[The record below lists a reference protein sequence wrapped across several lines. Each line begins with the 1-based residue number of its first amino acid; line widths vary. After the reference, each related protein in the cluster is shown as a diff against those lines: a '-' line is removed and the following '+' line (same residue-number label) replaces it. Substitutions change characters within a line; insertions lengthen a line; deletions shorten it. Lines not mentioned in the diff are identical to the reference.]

1 MTAGSVT
8 VNKDFKVKHGLSVA
22 EGGTFGST
30 VTVGTP
36 TQNGHATTKL
46 YVDTLAASSTMTVG
60 ETAPATPSNGQLWFD
75 TVTQRIQVYYG
86 GTWAPMATLEDAEVL
101 QEHIHD
107 TSIDGTGL
115 IASTFRDGGYYTGL
129 GDTVSAGL
137 YNTSSWD
144 ETWDGGLST
153 NAYS

>member
-1 MTAGSVT
+1 
-8 VNKDFKVKHGLSVA
+8 
-22 EGGTFGST
+22 
-30 VTVGTP
+30 
-36 TQNGHATTKL
+36 
-46 YVDTLAASSTMTVG
+46 
-60 ETAPATPSNGQLWFD
+60 
-75 TVTQRIQVYYG
+75 
-86 GTWAPMATLEDAEVL
+86 MATLEDAEVL

>member
-1 MTAGSVT
+1 MAT
-8 VNKDFKVKHGLSVA
+8 VNKDFKVKHGLNVA
-22 EGGTFGST
+22 EGGTFGSA
-30 VTVGTP
+30 VVVGTP
-36 TQNGHATTKL
+36 TENTHAATKL
-46 YVDTLAASSTMTVG
+46 YVDTQASGVTVS

-75 TVTQRIQVYYG
+75 TVTQRIQVYYD
-86 GTWAPMATLEDAEVL
+86 GTWSPMATLEDAEVL

-129 GDTVSAGL
+129 GDIVSAGL
-137 YNTSSWD
+137 YNTSSFD
-144 ETWDGGLST
+144 ETWDGGLAI

>member
-1 MTAGSVT
+1 MATT
-8 VNKDFKVKHGLSVA
+8 NRDFKVKHGLSVA
-22 EGGTFGST
+22 EGGTFGSP

-36 TQNGHATTKL
+36 TINGHAATKL
-46 YVDTLAASSTMTVG
+46 YVDTVAATSTVTVG

-75 TVTQRIQVYYG
+75 TVTQRIQVYYD

>member
-1 MTAGSVT
+1 MTSST
-8 VNKDFKVKHGLSVA
+8 TTNRDFKVKHGLSVA

-36 TQNGHATTKL
+36 TQNAHAATKL
-46 YVDTLAASSTMTVG
+46 YVDTVAASSTVTVG

-75 TVTQRIQVYYG
+75 TVTQRIQVYYD